1 MPSQI
6 YPSPLFLSLTPPSS
20 LPPLHLSSLLPLIFL
35 SPPSA
40 SILFSFSF
48 SSPPLPSFSLFPPSL
63 SFLFSPP
70 SPQVWLHDGLSLS
83 DDDHELCAKVET
95 TAVPAEGYF
104 GISAATG
111 GLSDDHDVLKF
122 LAYSLLP
129 SEERTEEV
137 RGEGRGGGGRGGY
150 HSNYRNVFTSAVM
163 SPT

>member
-6 YPSPLFLSLTPPSS
+6 YPGPLFLPLTPPSS
-20 LPPLHLSSLLPLIFL
+20 SPPLHLSFLLPLIFL
-35 SPPSA
+35 SYLLPLRSSFPSP
-40 SILFSFSF
+40 S
-48 SSPPLPSFSLFPPSL
+48 LPSFSLFPPSL

-122 LAYSLLP
+122 LVYSLLP

-137 RGEGRGGGGRGGY
+137 RGEGEGGY
-150 HSNYRNVFTSAVM
+150 YSNYKNVVASIVM